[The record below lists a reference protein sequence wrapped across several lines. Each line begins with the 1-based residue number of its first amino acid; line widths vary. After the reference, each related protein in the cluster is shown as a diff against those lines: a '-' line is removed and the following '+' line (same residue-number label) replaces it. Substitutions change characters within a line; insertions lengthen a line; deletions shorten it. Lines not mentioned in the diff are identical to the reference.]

1 MIKMFL
7 TSNRGFQLKYVP
19 EVTVKTMDLFLKTHS
34 FSLHKTSQDI
44 NWWSEVK
51 WITCGSC
58 LDSDS
63 DGTHSLQRIHWWA
76 TDEMLNVSKSVPI
89 NKQKHLHL
97 GCPEGELFLCE
108 SVIATIFSEN
118 FRNSSKI
125 FKSTVHFSVFMFL
138 ETGWD
143 MMSSKYYMLQKST
156 V

>member
-1 MIKMFL
+1 MFVRTKSMIKMFL
-7 TSNRGFQLKYVP
+7 TSNRGFQLKYESYIPKIAFFPEKNRLDLEGNLHKSSIVGKRKWPNISKQICWWSLMWEDKTRDGSFHWMKHYYGLWP

-76 TDEMLNVSKSVPI
+76 TDAKCL
-89 NKQKHLHL
+89 
-97 GCPEGELFLCE
+97 
-108 SVIATIFSEN
+108 
-118 FRNSSKI
+118 
-125 FKSTVHFSVFMFL
+125 
-138 ETGWD
+138 
-143 MMSSKYYMLQKST
+143 
-156 V
+156 